1 MTHEQRR
8 VLINK
13 LSRAVAKAED
23 ENREIALEG
32 TAEEFA
38 QLVGALE
45 LLHQVPTP
53 YTRHTFLVSSM
64 LADERARISD
74 GLPGAVQR
82 AIIEATEECMPIITA
97 VDLLLCEMEDEDL
110 EDLFNKIRGY
120 LDLPTSEGA
129 EIDTKPRQ
137 HRRYR

>member
-1 MTHEQRR
+1 M
-8 VLINK
+8 
-13 LSRAVAKAED
+13 
-23 ENREIALEG
+23 EG

-97 VDLLLCEMEDEDL
+97 VDLLLCEMEDEDS
-110 EDLFNKIRGY
+110 K
-120 LDLPTSEGA
+120 TSL
-129 EIDTKPRQ
+129 TKSVGTSISPRAKGL
-137 HRRYR
+137 RSTPNLVT